1 MQKPSKR
8 TVISFVSI
16 MAILMFVVLL
26 AWLKARPKVA
36 RHFFGSAPNGVT
48 LHFLGS
54 ATNYLKFDRGHNW
67 KAFSVSNGTS
77 KTFSY
82 TVTEVEYRSV
92 DGWLSAGS
100 WLSNSL
106 AGASLMTHRQTAG
119 EISPGSSDVF
129 FASITSSSV
138 PWRLRIGCWE
148 ANWSDRLN
156 MSISRFRE
164 KLQRLPPSNTKSWSG
179 GRYELISAEITP

>member
-8 TVISFVSI
+8 TVINFVSV
-16 MAILMFVVLL
+16 MAILMFVLLL
-26 AWLKARPKVA
+26 AWLKARPKAA
-36 RHFFGSAPNGVT
+36 RHFFGSAPSGVT

-54 ATNYLKFDRGHNW
+54 ATNYLKFDRGHSW

-82 TVTEVEYRSV
+82 IVTEIEYRSV
-92 DGWLSAGS
+92 DG

-106 AGASLMTHRQTAG
+106 AGASLMTHRQSAG

-129 FASITSSSV
+129 FASITNSSV
-138 PWRLRIGCWE
+138 PWRLRIGCFE
-148 ANWSDRLN
+148 ANWGDPLN

-164 KLQRLPPSNTKSWSG
+164 KLQGLPPSNTKSWSG
-179 GRYELISAEITP
+179 RRYELISAEITP